1 MCSPHAAP
9 QGCWHLIGNRVCLRV
24 GRSQREGWKLS
35 EACSADIC
43 VTARPLALWKVPS
56 RFWLTMGKPLIL
68 KFFPETV
75 HRQLSHPQLE
85 AGVNGA
91 FSFPLTLA
99 EASRIQGGRRWESS
113 CFLQQRSH
121 FVLFCLKEMIVGFH
135 SLRGQQKLTWGVSSE
150 REVRNLTGC
159 RSHQGHQQP
168 VGRDRV
174 SPGLCSQSP
183 CPSST
188 PKSLCTPAER
198 EHLFQPHPE
207 ITSSGPVGT
216 RWPSCVVTC
225 HALISLSPNSHPG
238 RLCPFCR

>member
-1 MCSPHAAP
+1 MQCRHLRHCQAPGPLESPKQVLVDNGETLNIEVFSRNCPPPALPPSA
-9 QGCWHLIGNRVCLRV
+9 G
-24 GRSQREGWKLS
+24 GRCKRGFFFLS
-35 EACSADIC
+35 
-43 VTARPLALWKVPS
+43 
-56 RFWLTMGKPLIL
+56 
-68 KFFPETV
+68 
-75 HRQLSHPQLE
+75 
-85 AGVNGA
+85 
-91 FSFPLTLA
+91 LA